1 MSSTMK
7 KVDPLITVQE
17 VITDSYSD
25 ERLAGQTIG
34 TLSPSGVKRQ
44 GSDAESAITI
54 DNEALR
60 LPFLVQ
66 PAWGRQGIAYGP
78 YRRCNGLTLA
88 VFMLNGHNT
97 SQTGHIHQSL
107 LRRSLR
113 WVAGSGSRAPIQQL
127 LGLAASPYKQRMWRR
142 WQYWA
147 NNTPQQF
154 QQPRLDE
161 NLAVGWF
168 SSAVPTDP
176 VREGNAFIVHAT
188 GPENGELWTRV
199 GDSLQSAFKG
209 LQNLQ
214 VYYVV
219 ILREKG
225 AAYYAASVPNALG
238 LTAYPDLRP
247 LAIDPF
253 NTDETVYAAIYQSV
267 LGQIGF
273 SIDTRVYGT
282 QIAAIPTFATWYG
295 TAHGADRLVGE
306 GSLNQKFAEV
316 GGKWQVFQGD
326 FQLSSQ
332 GAIAIKAESF
342 AVLNPR
348 QTSGLIHTLI
358 ATSEIITPVAILWRV
373 QDQENLWGL
382 WLSETQCQLQI
393 KQEGSWNSI
402 AVSNALY
409 LKPNQI
415 YSVQILDDGNTFNLY
430 LNGKLIFDSSF
441 KDSRFQN
448 ATGVG
453 LGSEI
458 SNDQLCFR
466 EFEVHPRSIAI
477 PTEIDLGSPW
487 MEKGKKVIVSEK
499 FEGLAQELT
508 TKKTTTG
515 NKIWQK
521 ELGKGVIKLTGKG
534 RAKVE
539 ASWQNPNPG
548 RTAYTIDWDDAL
560 FADIQADITPPK
572 LYKNKKTEGRGG
584 LIFWQDQN
592 NYLIVANWL
601 SASYAGSSISSFFCI
616 NGFEDVYD
624 AVWTNVGRRVNWGV
638 THTLRVVFD
647 GMNYTAFID
656 HEPVLYRALTDVY
669 PKLKQPLLIC
679 RVGIVANWEWG
690 GDDMGTI
697 FNNFVARV

>member
-7 KVDPLITVQE
+7 KVDPLIAVQE
-17 VITDSYSD
+17 AITDSYCD
-25 ERLAGQTIG
+25 QRLAGQTIG

-44 GSDAESAITI
+44 GSDVESAIAI

-66 PAWGRQGIAYGP
+66 PGWGRQGIAYGP

-88 VFMLNGHNT
+88 VFMLNGQNT
-97 SQTGHIHQSL
+97 LQTSYIHQSL
-107 LRRSLR
+107 LQRSLR

-147 NNTPQQF
+147 NTPQKF

-199 GDSLQSAFKG
+199 GENLQSAFKG

-282 QIAAIPTFATWYG
+282 QIAEIPTFATWYG
-295 TAHGADRLVGE
+295 TAHGADRLGGE
-306 GSLNQKFAEV
+306 GSLNRKLAEV

-348 QTSGLIHTLI
+348 QTTGLIHTLI
-358 ATSEIITPVAILWRV
+358 ETSERITPVAILWRI
-373 QDQENLWGL
+373 QDQDNLWAL

-402 AVSNALY
+402 AVSNALS
-409 LKPNQI
+409 LKPHQI
-415 YSVQILDDGNTFNLY
+415 YSVQILDNGNTFNLY
-430 LNGKLIFDSSF
+430 LNGRLIFDSFF
-441 KDSRFQN
+441 KDSRFKN

-453 LGSEI
+453 LGAEKA
-458 SNDQLCFR
+458 NYQLYLR
-466 EFEVHPRSIAI
+466 EFEVHPRSIPI
-477 PTEIDLGSPW
+477 PTEIDLDSPW
-487 MEKGKKVIVSEK
+487 VEMGKEVIVSEE
-499 FEGLAQELT
+499 FEGSAQELT
-508 TKKTTTG
+508 AKKTTTG

-521 ELGKGVIKLTGKG
+521 EFGKGVIELTGKG
-534 RAKVE
+534 RAKVQ

-572 LYKNKKTEGRGG
+572 LYKNQKTEGRGG

-592 NYLIVANWL
+592 NYMIVANWL
-601 SASYAGSSISSFFCI
+601 SASYAGASISSFFCI

-656 HEPVLYRALTDVY
+656 QEPVLYRALTDVY
-669 PKLKQPLLIC
+669 PNLKQSLLIR

>member
-332 GAIAIKAESF
+332 GAIAIKAKSF

>member
-1 MSSTMK
+1 MK
-7 KVDPLITVQE
+7 KEDPSIAVQKP
-17 VITDSYSD
+17 ITDSYSD

-34 TLSPSGVKRQ
+34 TLSAIGVQRQ
-44 GSDAESAITI
+44 GSDVEKAIAI

-66 PAWGRQGIAYGP
+66 PGWGRQGIAYGP
-78 YRRCNGLTLA
+78 YRRRNGLTLA

-97 SQTGHIHQSL
+97 SQTGNIQQSL

-113 WVAGSGSRAPIQQL
+113 WVAGSGSRAPIQQV

-147 NNTPQQF
+147 SHTPQRF
-154 QQPRLDE
+154 QQPRLNE

-168 SSAVPTDP
+168 PSAVPTDP
-176 VREGNAFIVHAT
+176 LREGNGLIVHAT
-188 GPENGELWTRV
+188 GAENGELWTRV

-225 AAYYAASVPNALG
+225 AAYYACSVPNAFG

-253 NTDETVYAAIYQSV
+253 NCDETVYGAIYQSV

-282 QIAAIPTFATWYG
+282 QIVDIPTWGTWYG
-295 TAHGADRLVGE
+295 TAHGADRLVGKGFVK
-306 GSLNQKFAEV
+306 GSEAEM
-316 GGKWQVFQGD
+316 GGKWRVFSGN
-326 FQLSSQ
+326 FQRSPQ
-332 GAIAIKAESF
+332 GAIAIESESF
-342 AVLNPR
+342 AVLNSR

-358 ATSEIITPVAILWRV
+358 ETSDIITPVAILWRV
-373 QDQENLWGL
+373 QDEENFWCF
-382 WLSETQCQLQI
+382 WLSGTQCQLEI
-393 KQEGSWNSI
+393 KQRGKGNSI
-402 AVSNALY
+402 AVSNALK
-409 LKPNQI
+409 LQTNTI
-415 YSVQILDDGNTFNLY
+415 NSVQILDDGATFNLY
-430 LNGKLIFDSSF
+430 LNGQLVFDTSF
-441 KDSRFQN
+441 SDSRFQE
-448 ATGVG
+448 ATGAG
-453 LGSEI
+453 LGAEN
-458 SNDQLCFR
+458 SNDQLYFR
-466 EFEVHPRSIAI
+466 QFEVHPRSLSL
-477 PTEIDLGSPW
+477 PTEIDMGSPW
-487 MEKGKKVIVSEK
+487 LETGKKVVVAEYFSGEP
-499 FEGLAQELT
+499 QELT
-508 TKKTTTG
+508 GKETTVG
-515 NKIWQK
+515 HKVWQK
-521 ELGKGVIKLTGKG
+521 EFGKGTIQMTGKG
-534 RAKVE
+534 RAKVQ

-560 FADIQADITPPK
+560 FADVEADITPPK

-584 LIFWQDQN
+584 LIFWQDKN
-592 NYLIVANWL
+592 NYMIVANWL

-624 AVWTNVGRRVNWGV
+624 AVWTNVGRRINWGV
-638 THTLRVVFD
+638 THNLRVVFD

-656 HEPVLYRALTDVY
+656 DEPVLYRALTDVY
-669 PKLKQPLLIC
+669 PQLKQPLLIC
-679 RVGIVANWEWG
+679 RIGIVANWEWG

>member
-1 MSSTMK
+1 MK
-7 KVDPLITVQE
+7 KVDPLITVKE
-17 VITDSYSD
+17 AITDSYCD
-25 ERLAGQTIG
+25 QRLAGQTIG

-44 GSDAESAITI
+44 GSDAESAIAI

-66 PAWGRQGIAYGP
+66 PGWGRQGIAYGP

-88 VFMLNGHNT
+88 VFMLNGQNT
-97 SQTGHIHQSL
+97 LQTGYIHPSL
-107 LRRSLR
+107 LQRSLR

-161 NLAVGWF
+161 NLALGWF
-168 SSAVPTDP
+168 SSAVPGDP
-176 VREGNAFIVHAT
+176 VREGNAFIVDAT

-199 GDSLQSAFKG
+199 GENLQSAFKG

-282 QIAAIPTFATWYG
+282 QIAEIPTFATWYG
-295 TAHGADRLVGE
+295 TAHGADRLGGK
-306 GSLNQKFAEV
+306 GSLNRKFAEV

-332 GAIAIKAESF
+332 GVIAIQAESF

-348 QTSGLIHTLI
+348 KTSGLIHTLI
-358 ATSEIITPVAILWRV
+358 ETSEIITPVAILWRI

-409 LKPNQI
+409 LNPNQI

-430 LNGKLIFDSSF
+430 LNGHLIFDTFF
-441 KDSRFQN
+441 KDSRFQE

-453 LGSEI
+453 LGAEKP
-458 SNDQLCFR
+458 NDQLYFR
-466 EFEVHPRSIAI
+466 DFEVHPRSIPI
-477 PTEIDLGSPW
+477 PIEIDLDSPW
-487 MEKGKKVIVSEK
+487 MEKGKEVIVEEE

-515 NKIWQK
+515 NKVWQK
-521 ELGKGVIKLTGKG
+521 EFGKGVIKLTGKG
-534 RAKVE
+534 RAKVQ

-572 LYKNKKTEGRGG
+572 LYKNQKTEGRGG
-584 LIFWQDQN
+584 FIFWQDQN
-592 NYLIVANWL
+592 NYMIVANGL

-624 AVWTNVGRRVNWGV
+624 AVWTNVGSRVNWGV

-656 HEPVLYRALTDVY
+656 HEPVLYRALTDIY
-669 PKLKQPLLIC
+669 PKLKQPLLIR

-690 GDDMGTI
+690 GDDMGTT